1 MVVWINP
8 HGDIFFSISCCPRH
22 PTGSDSLH
30 RKTQQQYRTL
40 PVCTAA
46 AGAREHFLLW
56 FSIFCSFVVE
66 FWCER
71 AHIQTKLHDLCFG
84 VFRSALQK
92 LVDELMTCSS
102 LDHQNRSNTLFF
114 APLAARLL
122 LLPWYGSRSL
132 SSLWLLPLVFL
143 FDLFSDWTTFEVQL
157 RVPPAFSPLWIL
169 TRASATGAIIIH
181 SFNRLPVLV
190 FEFRSYKQPSTNLT
204 AENTNKHTL
213 SDRDKVC

>member
-46 AGAREHFLLW
+46 AGAREHFHLW

-71 AHIQTKLHDLCFG
+71 AHIQTKLHDVCFG

-102 LDHQNRSNTLFF
+102 PDHQNQLKHSALCSTSCQVTSSSLMWFTVSQLSVTSSSCVSLRPLQWLNDLRGP
-114 APLAARLL
+114 APCATSLQSTVD
-122 LLPWYGSRSL
+122 PHQSL
-132 SSLWLLPLVFL
+132 SYWSNYNTFL
-143 FDLFSDWTTFEVQL
+143 
-157 RVPPAFSPLWIL
+157 
-169 TRASATGAIIIH
+169 
-181 SFNRLPVLV
+181 
-190 FEFRSYKQPSTNLT
+190 
-204 AENTNKHTL
+204 
-213 SDRDKVC
+213 